1 MNFRKGAFAGSFFYA
16 SLKKKGGPLADKKL
30 FLKFLLPSLV
40 GVLLFLC
47 PINYNGNE
55 TILLAV
61 ITSIVRSPF
70 EAYML
75 EIIVS
80 IVILSALGSGY
91 FILLKPE
98 WKETR
103 PSLYIMCQTTPLW
116 FIFRLVGAI
125 FAILVYFKIG
135 PEFIWSDATGYL
147 VFTDIGAT
155 IFFIITVACFLM
167 PFLTEFG
174 FMEFVGTLVSRPFG
188 LLFTLPGRSAID
200 AMASFLT
207 ASNVGL
213 LITISQYE
221 KGQYSTREAACIAV
235 NFSVVSISFSLLIA
249 QVAGIDH
256 LFVKWYLSVVVACV
270 FCAFITVRL
279 PPLSRL
285 ADSYYFPVGK
295 QVADELDQ
303 SGGAISRA
311 ARNAMARARTAPEP
325 KQFILNGW
333 HGAVGVVFGVLG
345 PSMAVGT
352 TTIILLTH
360 TPVFN
365 ILSYPLYYLFDI
377 FNFPEANVA
386 APGMIIGF
394 LDQFMPA
401 VIASKAQSEMVKFI
415 LAGMAVTQL
424 IYMSEVGLIILRSSL
439 PLKFKHLAAIFLM
452 RTLISFPILFMAA
465 IILI

>member
-1 MNFRKGAFAGSFFYA
+1 M
-16 SLKKKGGPLADKKL
+16 ADKKL
-30 FLKFLLPSLV
+30 FFKFLLPSLI

-61 ITSIVRSPF
+61 ITSLVRAPF

-80 IVILSALGSGY
+80 IVCIAALGSGY
-91 FILLKPE
+91 FILFKPH
-98 WKETR
+98 WVETR

-116 FIFRLVGAI
+116 FIFRLVGAL
-125 FAILVYFKIG
+125 FAVMVFFKLG
-135 PEFIWSDATGYL
+135 PEFIWSEKTGYL

-174 FMEFVGTLVSRPFG
+174 FMEFIGTLVSRPFG
-188 LLFTLPGRSAID
+188 FLFTLPGRSAID

-256 LFVKWYLSVVVACV
+256 LFIKWYLAVVVACV
-270 FCAFITVRL
+270 FCAFITVRI
-279 PPLSRL
+279 PPLSKL
-285 ADSYYFPVGK
+285 TDSYYPLVGK
-295 QVADELDQ
+295 QVTEELNH
-303 SGGAISRA
+303 SGGAFSKA
-311 ARNAMARARTAPEP
+311 THNAMIRAKTAPGP
-325 KQFILNGW
+325 KQFMQNGW
-333 HGAVGVVFGVLG
+333 YGAIGVVFGVLG

-360 TPVFN
+360 TPIFD
-365 ILSYPLYYLFDI
+365 IISYPIYYILDA
-377 FNFPEANVA
+377 FNFPEATVA
-386 APGMIIGF
+386 APGLVIGF

-401 VIASKAQSEMVKFI
+401 VIASKAQDETVKFI

-439 PLKFKHLAAIFLM
+439 PLKFTHLLVIFILRSIIAFPVLFLAAKIFV
-452 RTLISFPILFMAA
+452 
-465 IILI
+465 